1 VLTPRSEIL
10 SQTTGMKKS
19 PSTSLHLSEPK
30 VLEKPTDTRLDD
42 RKVSTEQLY
51 LELKQ
56 KSNELNEILTSL
68 SKVF

>member
-1 VLTPRSEIL
+1 VLTPRSEVL

-19 PSTSLHLSEPK
+19 PQTSLHLSEPK
-30 VLEKPTDTRLDD
+30 VFEKPADTRLDD

>member
-1 VLTPRSEIL
+1 VLTPRSEVL
-10 SQTTGMKKS
+10 SQTTGIKKS
-19 PSTSLHLSEPK
+19 PQTSLHLSEPI
-30 VLEKPTDTRLDD
+30 VFEKPTDNRLDD